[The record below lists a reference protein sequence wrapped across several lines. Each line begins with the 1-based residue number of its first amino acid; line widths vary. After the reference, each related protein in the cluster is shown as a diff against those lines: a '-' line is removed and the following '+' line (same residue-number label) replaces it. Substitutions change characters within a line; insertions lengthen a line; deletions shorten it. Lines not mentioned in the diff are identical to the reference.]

1 MNDLKVTDVMTRLVV
16 TLRPQETIQE
26 AARRL
31 LSNRISGAP
40 VVDGGRLVGVISEA
54 DLVRAYTPPARSR
67 ASLVATTPLMFLLRG
82 TPPHDAHN
90 TTVRDVMTTAVISIS
105 PGASLWEAAA
115 LIDRHGIRRLPVV
128 DAEGVVVGIVARAD
142 LVRAMARSDGEITS
156 SVRKAI
162 EVLGEDNFLSLGIE
176 ASSGVVTIAGTADRK
191 TTKNLAIR
199 IATQVPGVLEVVDEL
214 DWQWDDSNIK
224 PVRNQR
230 YLHEV
235 GRDPW
240 AVGPLAKDG

>member
-16 TLRPQETIQE
+16 ALRPQETIQE

-40 VVDGGRLVGVISEA
+40 VVDGARLVGVISEA
-54 DLVRAYTPPARSR
+54 DLVGAFA
-67 ASLVATTPLMFLLRG
+67 PLMSLLRG
-82 TPPHDAHN
+82 TSPRDVHN

-105 PGASLWEAAA
+105 PGASVWEAAA

-128 DAEGVVVGIVARAD
+128 AAEGVLVGVLARSD
-142 LVRAMARSDGEITS
+142 LVRAMVRSDGEITS

-176 ASSGVVTIAGTADRK
+176 ASSGVVTIGGTADRK
-191 TTKNLAIR
+191 TTKDLAIR

-224 PVRNQR
+224 PDRNPR

-240 AVGPLAKDG
+240 VVGPLVKDG

>member
-176 ASSGVVTIAGTADRK
+176 ASSGVVTIGGTADRK

-224 PVRNQR
+224 PVRNPR

-240 AVGPLAKDG
+240 AVGPLVKDG